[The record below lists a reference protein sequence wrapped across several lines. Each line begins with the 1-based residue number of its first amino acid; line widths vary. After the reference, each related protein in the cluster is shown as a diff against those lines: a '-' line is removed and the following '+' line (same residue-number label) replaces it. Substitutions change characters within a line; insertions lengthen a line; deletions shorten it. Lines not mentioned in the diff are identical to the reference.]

1 MAERPTGTVT
11 FLFTDIEGSTR
22 MWQDHPLDMQSA
34 LATHDRLV
42 RNAIEGRSG
51 YVFSTAGDAFSAA
64 FASAVDALASA
75 VEAQRSLAGTD
86 WGDTP
91 IRVRMGL
98 HVGEAEERDGDYFGP
113 DLNRGARLMAAA
125 HGGQILASEAAARV
139 VGDRLPDGVA
149 LIELGRHRLKDLV
162 RPETIYQVA
171 GPGLRKDFPPLR
183 VQDRTDRLPAP
194 LSTFV
199 GRTSE
204 IEEVMRLL
212 DSSRLLTL
220 TGIGG
225 VGKTRIALRLAET
238 VADRFDDGVFFV
250 ELGSVAAPES
260 VAKQIAVVM
269 GVQERA
275 DEPMATTLVEGIA
288 GRQSL
293 VVLDNCE
300 HLIAAI
306 AAVAEQ
312 ILRSCHGVRLLATSR
327 EPLGIPG
334 EQVWAVPP
342 LPVPPGGARDL
353 DAIAGTD
360 AVGLF
365 VDRARLVDPS
375 FSLSDQNAAACAEV
389 CRRLDGLPLA
399 IELAAARVGI
409 LSPQQ
414 IADRLDDRLSLLTK
428 GARTALPRQ
437 HTLRAAIDWS
447 YDLLTP
453 DEQRLF
459 RRLSVFRGGCTLEAL
474 EAVGDRLEDSGPDA
488 FDLLSRLVDKSL
500 VVTDTRSES
509 RRFTLSETI
518 RQYAWEQL
526 EAAGESESTVLAH
539 SRFFAAWA
547 AQQGRLVS
555 TVDQIAALA
564 ALESDHENVRAVLDR
579 TFQADDYESAL
590 QLAADIAF
598 YWWIHS
604 HFGESG
610 VWFDR
615 LLEVADQAPADARAK
630 FLVGAGE
637 FAMSVSDY
645 EAADERLRLA
655 RRLARD
661 LGARRLEGWAL
672 AYLMTND
679 AYHLHN
685 DTARAY
691 GAEAQTAFEAAGD
704 ALGVGYVAFIG
715 IAVDYAELWTTGS
728 ITPDAAAGLI
738 ARLEPMLEM
747 AVQVGERNLLGHA
760 YDLLGPIEIDA
771 GRLEEAPHRL
781 ADAVEAFDMI
791 GNQVCLAHTLDH
803 VAMLANITGR
813 PADAVTLLGATSALR
828 ERVGV
833 PARPVEQAVVDDTLQ
848 RARGL
853 VDEEVF
859 ESAWATGRAMQTGDA
874 VAKANEV
881 TR

>member
-1 MAERPTGTVT
+1 MAKHPTGTAT

-22 MWQDHPLDMQSA
+22 MWQDHPQGMQSA
-34 LATHDRLV
+34 LAVHDRLM
-42 RNAIEGRSG
+42 REAIESHAG

-64 FASAVDALASA
+64 FSRAADAVAAA
-75 VEAQRSLAGTD
+75 VEAQRKLADTD

-98 HVGEAEERDGDYFGP
+98 HTGEGEERGGDYFGP

-125 HGGQILASEAAARV
+125 HGGQIAVSEATAQL
-139 VGDRLPDGVA
+139 VGGRLPEGVT
-149 LIELGRHRLKDLV
+149 LVELGPHRLKDLA
-162 RPETIYQVA
+162 RPETIYQLAV
-171 GPGLRKDFPPLR
+171 PGLRNDFPLLR
-183 VQDRTDRLPAP
+183 VQDRPDRLPVQ
-194 LSTFV
+194 LSSFV
-199 GRTSE
+199 GRASE
-204 IEEVMRLL
+204 IEEVNGLL
-212 DSSRLLTL
+212 DRSRLLTL
-220 TGIGG
+220 TGVGG

-238 VADRFDDGVFFV
+238 VADTFDDGVFFV
-250 ELGSVAAPES
+250 ELGSVSAPES

-275 DEPMATTLVEGIA
+275 DQPMATTLVEGIA
-288 GRQSL
+288 RRQAL

-300 HLIAAI
+300 HLVAAI
-306 AAVAEQ
+306 AAVSEQ
-312 ILRSCHGVRLLATSR
+312 ILRTCHDVRLLATSR

-342 LPVPPGGARDL
+342 LPVPAGGASDL

-375 FSLSDQNAAACAEV
+375 FSLSDENAAACAEV

-409 LSPQQ
+409 LSPRQ

-474 EAVGDRLEDSGPDA
+474 EAVAGRVQDSGPVTI
-488 FDLLSRLVDKSL
+488 DLLSQLVDKSL
-500 VVTDTRSES
+500 VMTDTRSES

-526 EAAGESESTVLAH
+526 EAAGESESTALAH
-539 SRFFAAWA
+539 SGFFAEWA

-555 TVDQIAALA
+555 TTDQIAALS

-579 TFQADDYESAL
+579 SFRAGDYESAL
-590 QLAADIAF
+590 KLAADVAF

-610 VWFDR
+610 VWFER
-615 LLEVADQAPADARAK
+615 LLEVADQAPVDARAK

-645 EAADERLRLA
+645 EAADERLRRA
-655 RRLARD
+655 RQLARD
-661 LGARRLEGWAL
+661 IGGRRLEGWAL

-679 AYHLHN
+679 AYHLEN
-685 DTARAY
+685 DTARAW
-691 GAEAQTAFEAAGD
+691 GAEAQAAFEAAGD
-704 ALGVGYVAFIG
+704 ALGIGYVAFIS
-715 IAVDYAELWTTGS
+715 IAVDYAELWATGS
-728 ITPDAAAGLI
+728 ITPEGTAGLI

-771 GRLEEAPHRL
+771 GRLEQAPARL
-781 ADAVEAFDMI
+781 AEAVQSFDMI

-803 VAMLANITGR
+803 VAMLANVVGR
-813 PADAVTLLGATSALR
+813 TADAVTLLGATSALR

-848 RARGL
+848 RAKAE
-853 VDEEVF
+853 VDDGVF
-859 ESAWATGRAMQTGDA
+859 EAAWAAGRAMQTIEA
-874 VAKANEV
+874 VALANEV